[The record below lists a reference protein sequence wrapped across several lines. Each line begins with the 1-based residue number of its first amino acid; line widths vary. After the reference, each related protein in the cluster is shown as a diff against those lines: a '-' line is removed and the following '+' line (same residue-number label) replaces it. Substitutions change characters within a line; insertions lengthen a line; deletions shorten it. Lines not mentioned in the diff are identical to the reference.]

1 MTFNFFSS
9 LETNIVKKRFIR
21 QPENHICSYF
31 GKKNDKAL
39 VSTSLIFTF
48 QVRSVI
54 VFFMVIV
61 VMNPSFIGHHTPISQ
76 IMIISDDI

>member
-1 MTFNFFSS
+1 MTFHFFST
-9 LETNIVKKRFIR
+9 LETNIVKERFIK

-54 VFFMVIV
+54 VLFLVIV
-61 VMNPSFIGHHTPISQ
+61 VMNPSFIGHLAPPSAKL
-76 IMIISDDI
+76 